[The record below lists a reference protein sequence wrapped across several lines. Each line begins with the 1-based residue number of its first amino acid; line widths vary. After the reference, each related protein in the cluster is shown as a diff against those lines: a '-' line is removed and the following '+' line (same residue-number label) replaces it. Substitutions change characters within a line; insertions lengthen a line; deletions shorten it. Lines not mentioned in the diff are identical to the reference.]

1 MCFGNVFIF
10 SPEYSNLSFFYRLT
24 AKKPRDK
31 ITVKDKL
38 CKELVMDRK
47 LLSESIEK
55 NAVFSFARSGGHGGQ
70 NVNKVNTKVHCT
82 LSVNCLEG
90 LSQKE
95 LELVKQRLA
104 SRINSGDFLSVD
116 VQDERTQ
123 EKNRAIAL
131 KRLESLVVQAAFI
144 PKARKKTS
152 VPKSAREKRLKTKK
166 LLSMKKRQRNQLYL
180 PD

>member
-1 MCFGNVFIF
+1 MPDDSSDKSI
-10 SPEYSNLSFFYRLT
+10 
-24 AKKPRDK
+24 RDDIGEK
-31 ITVKDKL
+31 SK
-38 CKELVMDRK
+38 MDRV
-47 LLSESIEK
+47 LLRESIEK
-55 NAVFSFARSGGHGGQ
+55 NAEFSFARSGGHGGQ

-82 LSVNCLEG
+82 LSIDCLEG
-90 LSQKE
+90 LSQRE

-104 SRINSGDFLSVD
+104 SRINSGGYLSVD

-123 EKNRAIAL
+123 ERNRAIAL

-166 LLSMKKRQRNQLYL
+166 LLSMKKQQRNQLYL

>member
-1 MCFGNVFIF
+1 M
-10 SPEYSNLSFFYRLT
+10 
-24 AKKPRDK
+24 
-31 ITVKDKL
+31 
-38 CKELVMDRK
+38 
-47 LLSESIEK
+47 SID
-55 NAVFSFARSGGHGGQ
+55 
-70 NVNKVNTKVHCT
+70 
-82 LSVNCLEG
+82 CLEG

-104 SRINSGDFLSVD
+104 SRINSGGFLSVD

-123 EKNRAIAL
+123 ERNRAIAL